1 VAHLPRALKAV
12 GSIVGPASL
21 ITALMFY
28 FGVQHANFY
37 FNYFGVNYTV
47 MGLTTQ
53 DFLLR
58 SADGLFLP
66 MLIVATAVLLVL
78 WAYRLGSVTMSE
90 EQVRVVRS
98 TVAVVALVCGL
109 GCAVLV
115 VVATVDPDRFQRF
128 YGLPGVLMAG
138 AALLLA
144 LASHLQRRLA
154 RGQSGS
160 SPTWLG
166 VTEWGALFIVVG
178 VGLFWSVTDYSAV
191 VGTTRGARTAEQ
203 LSTSPDAILYSQ
215 DRLSLPGL
223 SARELICPQPEGTES
238 AYLYRYEN
246 LKLVFAS
253 ATQYLFLPAGWPDE
267 GGIALVVPRSDSL
280 RLEFIPH
287 GLEQNASC

>member
-1 VAHLPRALKAV
+1 
-12 GSIVGPASL
+12 
-21 ITALMFY
+21 
-28 FGVQHANFY
+28 
-37 FNYFGVNYTV
+37 
-47 MGLTTQ
+47 
-53 DFLLR
+53 
-58 SADGLFLP
+58 
-66 MLIVATAVLLVL
+66 
-78 WAYRLGSVTMSE
+78 
-90 EQVRVVRS
+90 
-98 TVAVVALVCGL
+98 
-109 GCAVLV
+109 
-115 VVATVDPDRFQRF
+115 VATVDPDTFQHF

-223 SARELICPQPEGTES
+223 SARELICPQPEGTET